1 MSGHNERGGPTER
14 SVPTERSG
22 PTERRRRLLADYAKA
37 APVLLP
43 ANEGAFHR
51 LWLLSVLTAL
61 GLGAGLAAVE
71 PLPSPAPAAAATS
84 APFRWVTLPPARP
97 AAVRSTP
104 LPPPAAPVAA
114 RPRREAPVLAAEP
127 APSARPGD
135 AQAAAAAAAGP
146 ARRVYGV
153 RQVYAQGL
161 GAEAGAGALL
171 TKRGNTL
178 SGAPDSLVAREA
190 DLLAGGEGGSG
201 LPGASKPV
209 LVHQVEPRY
218 SPAMLAARVS
228 GVVRLRLLVGAGG
241 AVERVEVL
249 EDIGYDSAALA
260 TAACRQFR
268 FEPARRGE
276 VAVADWIRLSIRFE
290 FKE

>member
-1 MSGHNERGGPTER
+1 MSGP
-14 SVPTERSG
+14 S
-22 PTERRRRLLADYAKA
+22 ERRRRLLADYATA

-61 GLGAGLAAVE
+61 GLGAGLAALE
-71 PLPSPAPAAAATS
+71 PPPSPAPAAAATP
-84 APFRWVTLPPARP
+84 APFRWMTLQPAPAR
-97 AAVRSTP
+97 STRT
-104 LPPPAAPVAA
+104 PPPVAVAAPATG
-114 RPRREAPVLAAEP
+114 P
-127 APSARPGD
+127 APTARPGE
-135 AQAAAAAAAGP
+135 AAAAEAATASP

-178 SGAPDSLVAREA
+178 SGAPDSLVASEA
-190 DLLAGGEGGSG
+190 DLQAGGGEGGSG

-228 GVVRLRLLVGAGG
+228 GVVRLRLLVGVTG

-249 EDIGYDSAALA
+249 EDIGYDSAELA
-260 TAACRQFR
+260 SAACRQFR